1 MNANTDTLTA
11 ALAHFEVHD
20 PLLFSWATRVELSP
34 IVPTD
39 DLFSRICDSI
49 ISQQLSTK
57 AADAILARFLLL
69 FPGGLS
75 PTALASLDAQT
86 IRDVG
91 ISWAKVRSLQ
101 DLADSLVSGRL
112 DLSAL
117 PALADDH
124 AINTLSQVK
133 GIGPWTAEMILMFG
147 LGRLDLYSHGDLGL
161 KKGMQKIYGLESLPT
176 VEEAERISAVW
187 SPYRTYGCRVLW
199 RSLEFTDLT

>member
-1 MNANTDTLTA
+1 MNTHTDTLTA

-20 PLLFSWATRVELSP
+20 PLLFAWAKRAQLSP
-34 IVPTD
+34 IVPSE
-39 DLFSRICDSI
+39 DLFLRICDSI

-57 AADAILARFLLL
+57 AADAILNRFLQL
-69 FPGGLS
+69 FSEGLS
-75 PTALASLDAQT
+75 PTTVAALEAQT

-101 DLADSLVSGRL
+101 DLADALVAGRL
-112 DLSAL
+112 DLDAL
-117 PALADDH
+117 PQLSDEHVINALC
-124 AINTLSQVK
+124 QVK

-161 KKGMQKIYGLESLPT
+161 KKGMQKIYGLSSLPT
-176 VEEAERISAVW
+176 VEEVQRITASW

-199 RSLEFTDLT
+199 RSLELTDVS